1 MATLQRSHS
10 LQVEDEKE
18 ALPRQCVWDWPFC
31 EEGVAKCDVTKE
43 KFTVCLEFTCAKGES
58 YISVCLTGSLVMLMR
73 MKIQAKKFEQIKDS
87 NFSWSLGLSSV
98 DGNTCFYRLEIE
110 ILRNLNMIVIEAF
123 RDISRL
129 NEPGKTLRR
138 VRKVYRLPD
147 EFDIATLQTGSFSAG
162 TITLVVFRRAVKSHA
177 AQRRLVNGHLLKR
190 SGSAVAGDP

>member
-1 MATLQRSHS
+1 MAMLQRSHS
-10 LQVEDEKE
+10 LQIEDEKE
-18 ALPRQCVWDWPFC
+18 SLPKQCVWDWPFC
-31 EEGVAKCDVTKE
+31 EEGVAKCEVTKE

-58 YISVCLTGSLVMLMR
+58 YIS
-73 MKIQAKKFEQIKDS
+73 AKKFEQIKDS
-87 NFSWSLGLSSV
+87 NFSWSLGLSSA

-129 NEPGKTLRR
+129 NEPGKLLRR

-162 TITLVVFRRAVKSHA
+162 TITLVVFPRAVKSHA

-190 SGSAVAGDP
+190 SGSAVTGDP